1 MADARFQTTLIAALA
16 LGLGFSLSSSDAVG
30 YPAGAAVSLGSNP
43 VASFAGEIDGTGST
57 SLVSVPLS
65 SDFIVTDISLNAKS
79 LDSDCMDMIETK
91 LSTDTADLAVYDMST
106 RYCYSSNCYSDGLMV
121 NQALESGLLVPAGST
136 LTLHSNL
143 YNSFTYGGCS
153 SGRETT
159 VKYTIAGY
167 YAQP

>member
-16 LGLGFSLSSSDAVG
+16 LGLGFTLSSSNAIG

-43 VASFAGEIDGTGST
+43 VASFAGEIDGTAST
-57 SLVSVPLS
+57 SLVSVPLG

-79 LDSDCMDMIETK
+79 LDNDCMDMIEAR
-91 LSTDTADLAVYDMST
+91 LSTESADIAVYDMST
-106 RYCYSSNCYSDGLMV
+106 RYCYTSACSSNGLKV
-121 NQALESGLLVPAGST
+121 NQALESGLRVPSGST
-136 LTLHSNL
+136 LSLHSNL
-143 YNSFTYGGCS
+143 YNSFTYGGCW
-153 SGRETT
+153 SGRDTT